1 MGDNSSLKE
10 EQLKA
15 AMEMQEM
22 GIDPDQIMVTY
33 TPEEFH
39 EMYNGPEDVHF
50 ELTEENIDAFPISL
64 LGCSSVLRGYD
75 LSVNAFGNP
84 FNQNIVDLY
93 NRTIRKAL
101 TNADECDYS
110 VRQLVMQ
117 IDIQSTLDKAI
128 AAALA
133 YYMEEFEA
141 DERAYESAINTMQK
155 AELASDMRRSKM
167 VVDRVV
173 FTKNGNDDLTKFL
186 QELLYD
192 IRER

>member
-1 MGDNSSLKE
+1 M
-10 EQLKA
+10 
-15 AMEMQEM
+15 
-22 GIDPDQIMVTY
+22 
-33 TPEEFH
+33 
-39 EMYNGPEDVHF
+39 
-50 ELTEENIDAFPISL
+50 
-64 LGCSSVLRGYD
+64 
-75 LSVNAFGNP
+75 SVNAFGNP